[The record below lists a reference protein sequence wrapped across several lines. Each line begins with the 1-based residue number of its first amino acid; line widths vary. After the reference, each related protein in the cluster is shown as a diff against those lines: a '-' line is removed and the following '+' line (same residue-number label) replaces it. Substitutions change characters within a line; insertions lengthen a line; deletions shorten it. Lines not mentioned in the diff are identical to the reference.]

1 MWPSNRPHEKKLS
14 GPVSSQKESFADK
27 KLKSKSV
34 GKSTKLEFPT
44 SPNLYVVQS
53 NPQSPVVIWPPV
65 PTDKDQ
71 PRKKIIIKQ
80 TKGISNVEQLI
91 QTNSCL
97 RVDDESRKTKRIVE
111 LSGFEVPGR
120 LENINLAED
129 AAKRK
134 AVGHRRLWKDEEKM
148 RNKERR
154 GKEKKCDGLTMNI

>member
-1 MWPSNRPHEKKLS
+1 MWPSNRRHEKNFS
-14 GPVSSQKESFADK
+14 VPVSSNKKSSADREPG
-27 KLKSKSV
+27 SKSV

-97 RVDDESRKTKRIVE
+97 K
-111 LSGFEVPGR
+111 GG
-120 LENINLAED
+120 
-129 AAKRK
+129 
-134 AVGHRRLWKDEEKM
+134 
-148 RNKERR
+148 
-154 GKEKKCDGLTMNI
+154 